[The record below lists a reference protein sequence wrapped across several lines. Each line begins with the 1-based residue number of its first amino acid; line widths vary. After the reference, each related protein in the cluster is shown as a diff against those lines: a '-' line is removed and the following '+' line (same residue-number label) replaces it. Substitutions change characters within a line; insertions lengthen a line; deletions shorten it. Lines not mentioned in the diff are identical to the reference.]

1 MHQEGNKSGAH
12 RESICFHL
20 HGRTARMESRRG
32 RPEGRGGGERK
43 RRTLDGGGTR
53 RRPGTNGERVS
64 ERRGREIPRAIYG
77 MVIEILRMG
86 PAFAKHARTRD
97 LPSQETAT
105 PHGSQPVGIR
115 AFLLFFLGGITH
127 ETLDEQLKDFGD
139 PTMLQRT
146 RRRDSLALNGYICS
160 IYEYAGKRIT

>member
-1 MHQEGNKSGAH
+1 MGALPEWKVEGGKAG
-12 RESICFHL
+12 RE
-20 HGRTARMESRRG
+20 GG
-32 RPEGRGGGERK
+32 GRGRK
-43 RRTLDGGGTR
+43 RRTLDGEGHEEDGDER
-53 RRPGTNGERVS
+53 RVS

-115 AFLLFFLGGITH
+115 VLVVFLG
-127 ETLDEQLKDFGD
+127 
-139 PTMLQRT
+139 RNNT
-146 RRRDSLALNGYICS
+146 RNAR
-160 IYEYAGKRIT
+160 